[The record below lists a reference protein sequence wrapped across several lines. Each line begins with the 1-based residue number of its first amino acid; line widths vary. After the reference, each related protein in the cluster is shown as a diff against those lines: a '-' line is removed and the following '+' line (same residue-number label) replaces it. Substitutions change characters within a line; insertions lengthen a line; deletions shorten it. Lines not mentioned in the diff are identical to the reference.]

1 MKSAITQYMLAI
13 SLLFCALDASGAQP
27 ESKQPPAVTIELKQ
41 FMFSP
46 SILTVPV
53 GTTVIWKNMDEEPHT
68 VASADGK
75 FRSGAIDEH
84 EEFRFTFAA
93 PGTYRYV
100 CSTHPQMI
108 GTVTVVAR
116 EQ

>member
-13 SLLFCALDASGAQP
+13 TLLFCALGASGAQP
-27 ESKQPPAVTIELKQ
+27 ESKQPPAATIELKE

-46 SILTVPV
+46 PLLKVPV
-53 GTTVIWKNMDEEPHT
+53 GTTVIWKNLDEEPHT
-68 VASADGK
+68 VASVDGK
-75 FRSGAIDEH
+75 FRSGAIDQN

-93 PGTYRYV
+93 PGTYRYT
-100 CSTHPQMI
+100 CSIHPQMM

-116 EQ
+116 QP